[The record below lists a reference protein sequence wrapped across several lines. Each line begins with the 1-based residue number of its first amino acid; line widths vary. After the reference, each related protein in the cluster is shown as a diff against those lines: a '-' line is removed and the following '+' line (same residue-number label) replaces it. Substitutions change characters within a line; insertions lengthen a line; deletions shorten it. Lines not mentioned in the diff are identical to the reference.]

1 MSKRVRLVDI
11 AERLNI
17 TKVSV
22 SKALRDHPDISR
34 ETRAL
39 VKKTAEEMGYSPNL
53 VARSLSSRKSNVI
66 GVVVPKIAHTFFS
79 SVIDAIQEKATQEGY
94 GILLAVSNEKA
105 DLEASHIERLL
116 AMRVDGLLISV
127 SQEAPNLAIYE
138 KILEM
143 HVPLVFFDRTVQDL
157 PFSSV
162 TVDDRGGARMAVESL
177 VSRGFRKIAHIAG
190 SQSTNIGRERLIG
203 YEEGLSA
210 HGIPLD
216 PALVVDG
223 GFDERH
229 GYRAYK
235 KILESG
241 KRPDAIFAVSFPV
254 GLGARAAMSEVDP
267 QMLETVQMV
276 SFGDGG
282 IGDFFTYPH
291 HCVRQPVRELGN
303 RAVSILLEE
312 IDSVHRGDDTVAPR
326 YEVLQTELITSG
338 KIESA

>member
-127 SQEAPNLAIYE
+127 SQEAPDLAIYE

-267 QMLETVQMV
+267 QMLETVQLV